1 MGETPMLRELYH
13 PLLQS
18 LRIASLATVGAAIV
32 AIPVAYILARRR
44 FPGKAVAETLL
55 TLPLV
60 LPPTVVGYFLIVLLG
75 HNGVLSRPFHF
86 SIIWTW
92 WGAAV
97 AAGVVAFP
105 LLMMPTRAAFE
116 SVDRE
121 LEDISR
127 LMGAN
132 KLQVFW
138 HVSLPLA
145 APGIASGFLLAF
157 ARALGEF
164 GATVMVLGIRQNT
177 RTLPIFVYDEFE
189 DLHSTGLIPAV
200 LLLSGVTMVVII
212 LYTRLFQSR
221 PAKKR

>member
-1 MGETPMLRELYH
+1 MDALWH

-18 LRIASLATVGAAIV
+18 LRIALLATVGAGLV
-32 AIPVAYILARRR
+32 AIPLAYLLARRQ
-44 FPGKAVAETLL
+44 FPGKAIAETLL

-75 HNGVLSRPFHF
+75 HNGLLSRPFHF

-92 WGAAV
+92 YGAAV

-105 LLMMPTRAAFE
+105 LLFMPTRASFE
-116 SVDRE
+116 GVDRE

-132 KLQVFW
+132 RFQVFW

-145 APGIASGFLLAF
+145 GRGIASGFLLAF

-164 GATVMVLGIRQNT
+164 GATVMVLGIRDST

-189 DLHSTGLIPAV
+189 DLNPAGLVPAVV
-200 LLLSGVTMVVII
+200 LLLGVTLVVIV
-212 LYTRLFQSR
+212 LYNRLFVR
-221 PAKKR
+221 EPKKT

>member
-1 MGETPMLRELYH
+1 MHALWH

-18 LRIASLATVGAAIV
+18 LRISFLATFGAGLI
-32 AIPVAYILARRR
+32 AIPLAYVLARRR
-44 FPGKAVAETLL
+44 FPGKGILETFL

-60 LPPTVVGYFLIVLLG
+60 LPPTVVGYFLLVLLG
-75 HNGVLSRPFHF
+75 HNGLLSRPFHF

-92 WGAAV
+92 YGAAV

-105 LLMMPTRAAFE
+105 LLFMPTRASFE
-116 SVDRE
+116 GVDHE
-121 LEDISR
+121 LEDISL

-132 KLQVFW
+132 RFQVFW

-145 APGIASGFLLAF
+145 ARGIASGFLLAF

-164 GATVMVLGIRQNT
+164 GATVMVLGIRDST

-189 DLHSTGLIPAV
+189 DLNPAGLLPAV
-200 LLLSGVTMVVII
+200 LLLVAVTFVVII
-212 LYTRLFQSR
+212 LYNRLFVRNS
-221 PAKKR
+221 KII

>member
-1 MGETPMLRELYH
+1 MHALWH

-18 LRIASLATVGAAIV
+18 MRIALLATAGAGLV
-32 AIPVAYILARRR
+32 AIPAGYVLARRQ
-44 FPGKAVAETLL
+44 FPGKAILETFL

-60 LPPTVVGYFLIVLLG
+60 LPPTVVGYFLLVLLG

-92 WGAAV
+92 YGAAV

-105 LLMMPTRAAFE
+105 LLFMPTRASFE
-116 SVDRE
+116 GVDRE

-132 KLQVFW
+132 RLQVFW

-145 APGIASGFLLAF
+145 ARGIAAGFLLAF

-164 GATVMVLGIRQNT
+164 GATVMVLGIRDTT

-189 DLHSTGLIPAV
+189 DLNPAGLVPAV
-200 LLLSGVTMVVII
+200 LVLVGVTLVVIV
-212 LYTRLFQSR
+212 LYNRLFSR
-221 PAKKR
+221 GPKKS

>member
-1 MGETPMLRELYH
+1 MHALWH

-18 LRIASLATVGAAIV
+18 LRISLLATFGAGVI
-32 AIPVAYILARRR
+32 AIPLAYFLARRR
-44 FPGKAVAETLL
+44 FPGKGILETFL

-60 LPPTVVGYFLIVLLG
+60 LPPTVVGYFLLVLLG

-92 WGAAV
+92 YGAAV

-105 LLMMPTRAAFE
+105 LLFMPTRASFE
-116 SVDRE
+116 GVDHD
-121 LEDISR
+121 LEDVSR

-132 KLQVFW
+132 RLQVFW
-138 HVSLPLA
+138 NVSLPLA
-145 APGIASGFLLAF
+145 ARGIASGFLLAF

-164 GATVMVLGIRQNT
+164 GATVMVLGIRDST

-189 DLHSTGLIPAV
+189 DLNPAGLLPAV
-200 LLLSGVTMVVII
+200 LLLVAVTFIVII
-212 LYTRLFQSR
+212 LYNRLFARIS
-221 PAKKR
+221 KKI

>member
-1 MGETPMLRELYH
+1 MDALWH

-18 LRIASLATVGAAIV
+18 LRIALLATVGAGLV
-32 AIPVAYILARRR
+32 AIPLAYLLARRQ
-44 FPGKAVAETLL
+44 FPGKAIAETLL

-75 HNGVLSRPFHF
+75 HNGLLSRPFHF

-92 WGAAV
+92 YGAAV

-105 LLMMPTRAAFE
+105 LLFMPTRASFE
-116 SVDRE
+116 GVDRE

-132 KLQVFW
+132 RFQVFW

-145 APGIASGFLLAF
+145 GRGIASGFLLAF

-164 GATVMVLGIRQNT
+164 GATVMVLGIRDST

-189 DLHSTGLIPAV
+189 ELNPAGFVPAV
-200 LLLSGVTMVVII
+200 LLLFGVALVVIV
-212 LYTRLFQSR
+212 LYNHLFVRGS
-221 PAKKR
+221 KKN

>member
-1 MGETPMLRELYH
+1 MGDLWH

-18 LRIASLATVGAAIV
+18 LRIALLATIGAAII
-32 AIPVAYILARRR
+32 AIPVAYFLARRK
-44 FPGKAVAETLL
+44 FPGKSLAETLL

-75 HNGVLSRPFHF
+75 HNGVISKPFHF

-92 WGAAV
+92 WGASV

-121 LEDISR
+121 LEEISR

-132 KLQVFW
+132 RLQVFW
-138 HVSLPLA
+138 HVNLPLA
-145 APGIASGFLLAF
+145 ARGIASGFLLAF

-164 GATVMVLGIRQNT
+164 GATVMVLGIRDST
-177 RTLPIFVYDEFE
+177 RTLPILVYDEFE
-189 DLHSTGLIPAV
+189 DFHSTSLVPAV
-200 LLLSGVTMVVII
+200 LFLLGVTMVVII
-212 LYTRLFQSR
+212 LYNRLFLSR
-221 PAKKR
+221 PAKKS

>member
-1 MGETPMLRELYH
+1 MHALWH

-18 LRIASLATVGAAIV
+18 LRISFLATFGAGLI
-32 AIPVAYILARRR
+32 AIPLAYVLARRR
-44 FPGKAVAETLL
+44 FPGKGILETFL

-60 LPPTVVGYFLIVLLG
+60 LPPTVVGYFLLVLLG

-92 WGAAV
+92 YGAAV

-105 LLMMPTRAAFE
+105 LLFMPTRASFE
-116 SVDRE
+116 GVDHD
-121 LEDISR
+121 LEDVSR

-132 KLQVFW
+132 WFQVFW

-145 APGIASGFLLAF
+145 ARGIASGFLLAF

-164 GATVMVLGIRQNT
+164 GATVMVLGIRDST

-189 DLHSTGLIPAV
+189 DLNPAGLLPAV
-200 LLLSGVTMVVII
+200 LLLVAVTFVVII
-212 LYTRLFQSR
+212 LYNRLFVRNS
-221 PAKKR
+221 KII

>member
-1 MGETPMLRELYH
+1 MHALWH

-18 LRIASLATVGAAIV
+18 LRIALLATFGAGLI
-32 AIPVAYILARRR
+32 AIPLAYLLARRQ
-44 FPGKAVAETLL
+44 FPGKALAETLL

-75 HNGVLSRPFHF
+75 HNGFLSRPLHF

-92 WGAAV
+92 YGAAV

-105 LLMMPTRAAFE
+105 LLFMPTRASFE
-116 SVDRE
+116 GVDRE

-132 KLQVFW
+132 RFQVFW

-145 APGIASGFLLAF
+145 GRGIASGFLLAF

-164 GATVMVLGIRQNT
+164 GATVMVLGIRDST

-189 DLHSTGLIPAV
+189 DLNPAGVVPAV
-200 LLLSGVTMVVII
+200 LVLLGVTLVVIV
-212 LYTRLFQSR
+212 LYNHLFVR
-221 PAKKR
+221 GPKKS

>member
-1 MGETPMLRELYH
+1 MHALWH

-18 LRIASLATVGAAIV
+18 LRIALLATFGAGAV
-32 AIPVAYILARRR
+32 AIPLAYFLARRQ
-44 FPGKAVAETLL
+44 FPGKAAIETLL

-60 LPPTVVGYFLIVLLG
+60 LPPTVVGYFLLVLFG
-75 HNGVLSRPFHF
+75 HEGWLSKPFHF

-92 WGAAV
+92 YGAAI

-105 LLMMPTRAAFE
+105 LLFMPTRASFE
-116 SVDRE
+116 GVDRE
-121 LEDISR
+121 LEDTCQ

-132 KLQVFW
+132 RLQVFW

-145 APGIASGFLLAF
+145 ARGIASGFLLAF

-164 GATVMVLGIRQNT
+164 GATVMVLGIRDST

-189 DLHSTGLIPAV
+189 DLNPAGVVPAV
-200 LLLSGVTMVVII
+200 LLLLAVTLVVIV
-212 LYTRLFQSR
+212 LYNRLFVR
-221 PAKKR
+221 GPKKL

>member
-1 MGETPMLRELYH
+1 MHPVWH

-18 LRIASLATVGAAIV
+18 LRIALLATFGAASV
-32 AIPVAYILARRR
+32 AIPLAYILARRR
-44 FPGKAVAETLL
+44 FPGKALAETLL
-55 TLPLV
+55 TMPLV
-60 LPPTVVGYFLIVLLG
+60 LPPTVVGYFLLVLLG
-75 HNGVLSRPFHF
+75 HNGLLSHPFHF

-92 WGAAV
+92 YGAAV

-105 LLMMPTRAAFE
+105 LLLMPTRASFE

-132 KLQVFW
+132 RFQVFW

-145 APGIASGFLLAF
+145 SRGIAAGFLLAF

-164 GATVMVLGIRQNT
+164 GATVMVLGIRDST

-189 DLHSTGLIPAV
+189 DLHPAGLVPAV
-200 LLLSGVTMVVII
+200 LLLSGVTLVVIV
-212 LYTRLFQSR
+212 LYNRLFIS
-221 PAKKR
+221 ATKKS